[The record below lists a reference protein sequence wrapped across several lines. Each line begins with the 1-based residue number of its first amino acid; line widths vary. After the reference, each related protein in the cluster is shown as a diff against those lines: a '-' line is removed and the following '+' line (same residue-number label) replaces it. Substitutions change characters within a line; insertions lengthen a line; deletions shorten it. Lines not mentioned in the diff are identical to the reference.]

1 LATVVK
7 AAFGQRRKTLRNTLK
22 AVFSAEKM
30 AQLPVD
36 LGLRA
41 ENLGVDDYVRLAAL
55 VEPDGAVA

>member
-1 LATVVK
+1 
-7 AAFGQRRKTLRNTLK
+7 LK